1 MHVIVG
7 DDDWI
12 NWFRDLPFDV
22 SLDGDFGRPLH
33 HDRFYL
39 GPEGRETFYGNRL
52 NLWAET
58 EHNGYFE
65 DEETLDYLGDVLTG
79 GVSR

>member
-12 NWFRDLPFDV
+12 NWARDLPFDV
-22 SLDGDFGRPLH
+22 SFDGDFGRSLR

-39 GPEGRETFYGNRL
+39 DPEDRETFHGNRL
-52 NLWAET
+52 NPWAET
-58 EHNGYFE
+58 EHSDYFE